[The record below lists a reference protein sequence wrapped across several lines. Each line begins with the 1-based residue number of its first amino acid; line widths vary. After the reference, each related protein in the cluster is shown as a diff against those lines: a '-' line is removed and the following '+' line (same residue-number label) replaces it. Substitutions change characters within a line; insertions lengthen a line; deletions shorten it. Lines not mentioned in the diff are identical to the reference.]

1 MNDRDVAD
9 TIETT
14 LVPSPHM
21 KTILLLE
28 DLPEIR
34 AWLRKLV
41 LQVFPGATISETSR
55 VHDAIEMVAAVKFD
69 LALIDL
75 GLPDGSGVDVVTRL
89 RDVQPDAQ
97 SVVVTIHDDDEHLFP
112 ALQAGAFGYILKEQ
126 ARELITEQLQRISQ
140 GEPPLSP
147 SIARRVMAH
156 FTAKAKPQVQANAM
170 PNVSLTDR
178 ESEVLLRVAKGYTLP
193 EIGVQLG
200 LSRHTIADYVKQIYR
215 KLNVSSRAEA
225 ALEAQRLG
233 LFR

>member
-1 MNDRDVAD
+1 
-9 TIETT
+9 
-14 LVPSPHM
+14 M
-21 KTILLLE
+21 KTVLLLE

-34 AWLRKLV
+34 AWLKTLV
-41 LQVFPGATISETSR
+41 LQVFPGSQISESAR
-55 VHDAIEMVAAVKFD
+55 VHDAIELVSAIKFD
-69 LALIDL
+69 LALCDL
-75 GLPDGSGVDVVTRL
+75 GLPDGSGVDVVEKL
-89 RDVQPDAQ
+89 RETQPDCQ
-97 SVVVTIHDDDEHLFP
+97 SVVVTIHEDDDHLFP

-147 SIARRVMAH
+147 SIARRVMKYFA
-156 FTAKAKPQVQANAM
+156 TQAKQQREPDLMPHVQ
-170 PNVSLTDR
+170 LTER
-178 ESEVLLRVAKGYTLP
+178 ESEVLLRVAKGFTLP

-233 LFR
+233 LFRR

>member
-1 MNDRDVAD
+1 MGVMEN
-9 TIETT
+9 
-14 LVPSPHM
+14 
-21 KTILLLE
+21 ILLLE

-34 AWLRKLV
+34 IWLRKLV
-41 LQVFPGATISETSR
+41 LQVFPMAKIAESSR
-55 VHDAIEMVAAVKFD
+55 VQDALDLATAVKFD

-75 GLPDGSGVDVVTRL
+75 GLPDGSGVSVVSKL
-89 RDVQPDAQ
+89 RDVQPEAQ

-126 ARELITEQLQRISQ
+126 PRELITEQLQRISQ

-156 FTAKAKPQVQANAM
+156 FSAKAKPAM
-170 PNVSLTDR
+170 AMHNVSLTDR

-233 LFR
+233 LFGR

>member
-1 MNDRDVAD
+1 
-9 TIETT
+9 
-14 LVPSPHM
+14 M
-21 KTILLLE
+21 KNILLLE

-41 LQVFPGATISETSR
+41 LQVFPDAQIAESAR
-55 VHDAIEMVAAVKFD
+55 VADALALVTAVKFD
-69 LALIDL
+69 LALVDL
-75 GLPDGSGVDVVTRL
+75 GLPDGSGVDLGSRL
-89 RDVQPDAQ
+89 RDVQSECQ

-126 ARELITEQLQRISQ
+126 PRELITEQLQRISQ

-147 SIARRVMAH
+147 SIARRVMAY
-156 FTAKAKPQVQANAM
+156 FANKAKPRVDANLI
-170 PNVSLTDR
+170 NVSLTDR

-233 LFR
+233 LFGR

>member
-1 MNDRDVAD
+1 MDR
-9 TIETT
+9 
-14 LVPSPHM
+14 
-21 KTILLLE
+21 ILLLE

-34 AWLRKLV
+34 TWLRDLV
-41 LQVFPGATISETSR
+41 LQVFPGTRITEASR
-55 VHDAIEMVAAVKFD
+55 VKDALALAGEATFD

-75 GLPDGSGVDVVTRL
+75 GLPDGSGVDVVARL
-89 RDVQPDAQ
+89 RELQPDAQ

-112 ALQAGAFGYILKEQ
+112 ALQAGAFGYVLKEQ
-126 ARELITEQLQRISQ
+126 PREMLSEQLHRITQ

-156 FTAKAKPQVQANAM
+156 FAQKGRPLM
-170 PNVSLTDR
+170 PHVSLTER

-193 EIGVQLG
+193 EIGQQLG

-233 LFR
+233 LFGR

>member
-1 MNDRDVAD
+1 
-9 TIETT
+9 
-14 LVPSPHM
+14 M

-34 AWLRKLV
+34 AWMKDLV
-41 LQVFPGATISETSR
+41 LRVFPDGQISESAR
-55 VHDAIEMVAAVKFD
+55 VHDALELVSAIKFD

-75 GLPDGSGVDVVTRL
+75 GLPDGSGVAVVEKL
-89 RDVQPDAQ
+89 RETQTDCQ
-97 SVVVTIHDDDEHLFP
+97 SVIVTIHDDDEHLFP

-126 ARELITEQLQRISQ
+126 ARELITEQLQRMAQ

-147 SIARRVMAH
+147 SIARRVIAY
-156 FTAKAKPQVQANAM
+156 FAAQAKPPTDNL
-170 PNVSLTDR
+170 PHVSLTER
-178 ESEVLLRVAKGYTLP
+178 ESEVLLRVAKGFTLP

-233 LFR
+233 LFRRS